1 MQREKKYQC
10 SNKSCWIVVK
20 YERYKIVSMVEQL
33 KGWVSA
39 KKKEEKIVMQ
49 KELEISK
56 SKSIEVSV
64 NGNDC
69 GACVVFLTF
78 FVGLWTFEN

>member
-1 MQREKKYQC
+1 M
-10 SNKSCWIVVK
+10 NV
-20 YERYKIVSMVEQL
+20 
-33 KGWVSA
+33 
-39 KKKEEKIVMQ
+39 KKKEEKIVIQ

-64 NGNDC
+64 SGNDVC